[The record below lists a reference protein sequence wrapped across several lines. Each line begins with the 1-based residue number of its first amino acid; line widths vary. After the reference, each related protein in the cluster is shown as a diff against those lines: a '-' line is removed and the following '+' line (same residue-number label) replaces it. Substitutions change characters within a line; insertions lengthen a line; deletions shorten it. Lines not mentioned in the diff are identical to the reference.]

1 MSAASS
7 AVASRAALFRG
18 ESHVEEVETFIGEP
32 ASRQVRV
39 RLQGC
44 GICASNLPV
53 WEGRPWFKYP
63 FAAGAP
69 GHEGWGCIEAVGE
82 AVTELSVGDRVAMV
96 SPRAYAQRDL
106 ADVDAVVRIPATLA
120 GHPLPG
126 EPLGCVMNIFHRS
139 EIAPGQQV
147 AIIGIGFL
155 GALLTSL
162 CVRAGARVIAITRRE
177 SALQMAERFGASQL
191 IRLDDPARAAREAR
205 KLCGEQGCE
214 RVIEAVGHQEAL
226 DLAGELAGVRARLV
240 IAGYHQDSP
249 RRVNLQRWNWLGLDV
264 VNAHERDPAQYRRGM
279 QEAIELIST
288 GALDPTPLYT
298 HHLPLHEIGA
308 GFRLLA
314 SRPDGFFK
322 ALVDCT

>member
-1 MSAASS
+1 MSVAGSVA
-7 AVASRAALFRG
+7 ASRAALFRG
-18 ESHVEEVETFIGEP
+18 ESHVEQVETLIEEP

-69 GHEGWGCIEAVGE
+69 GHEGWGHIEAIGD
-82 AVTELSVGDRVAMV
+82 AVTELSIGDRVAMV
-96 SPRAYAQRDL
+96 SPRAYAQRDI
-106 ADVDAVVRIPATLA
+106 AEADAVVRIPATLA
-120 GHPLPG
+120 DHPVPG
-126 EPLGCVMNIFHRS
+126 EPLGCVVNIFRRS
-139 EIAPGQQV
+139 DITAGQHV

-162 CVRAGARVIAITRRE
+162 CVRAGARVIALSRRE
-177 SALQMAERFGASQL
+177 SALQMAERFGASSL
-191 IRLDDPARAAREAR
+191 IRFDDRAHAAREVH
-205 KLCGEQGCE
+205 KICGERGCE

-226 DLAGELAGVRARLV
+226 DLASELAGVRARLV
-240 IAGYHQDSP
+240 IAGYHQDGP
-249 RRVNLQRWNWLGLDV
+249 RSVNLQRWNWQGLDV
-264 VNAHERDPAQYRRGM
+264 INAHERDPAQYRRGM

-298 HHLPLHEIGA
+298 HQIPLQEIGT
-308 GFRLLA
+308 GFRMLA
-314 SRPDGFFK
+314 NRPDGFFK